1 MKYASKS
8 IVGLREENEDNLY
21 APSSESG
28 MQFVAVSDGMGGH
41 AAGDVASNL
50 VITGVVDEL
59 SGIYRTDTIARLTRA
74 VQNVNLD
81 VYRTAASSVSMRG
94 MGATLVCALLE
105 SDSYIAANVGDS
117 RLYQLDPSGLSRIT
131 TDHSYVQM
139 LVDAGSITPEEAY
152 YHPQRNLITRAIGIG
167 IAVDIDIF
175 ECEWREGD
183 LLLLCSDGLCGVLK
197 DDDIKEILLSAGTLE
212 EKCESLVS
220 AALACGSSDNITVVL
235 AQNAGGEAV

>member
-8 IVGLREENEDNLY
+8 IVGLREENEDSFY
-21 APSSESG
+21 TPFTEAG
-28 MQFVAVSDGMGGH
+28 MPFVAVSDGMGGH

-50 VITGVVDEL
+50 VVTGLVEEL

-74 VQNVNLD
+74 IQNVNLD

-105 SDSYIAANVGDS
+105 SDSYIAANIGDS
-117 RLYQLDPSGLSRIT
+117 RLYQLDPSGLSRVT

-139 LVDAGSITPEEAY
+139 LVDAGSISEQEAY

-167 IAVDIDIF
+167 IAVDIDVF
-175 ECEWREGD
+175 ECEWRAGD
-183 LLLLCSDGLCGVLK
+183 MLLLCSDGLCGVLH
-197 DDDIKEILLSAGTLE
+197 DDDIAEIMRGAGTLDD
-212 EKCESLVS
+212 KCEALVV
-220 AALACGSSDNITVVL
+220 AALAGGSSDNITVVL
-235 AQNAGGEAV
+235 VQNEGGEVD